1 MALSKGI
8 LLSRLQRPRV
18 RLRASKLSSQG
29 WSRPL
34 TSNFDRGGKA
44 KPLRLAIFGV
54 AGHNRGDDA
63 IALSLIE
70 GLGAQRSDIRFV
82 TPVLRPGALEGRA
95 GVAPFV
101 LNRRSPLGLARL
113 ALEIAR
119 ADAVILGG
127 GSVIQDTFG
136 GGRVKGILGYAWMTA
151 FFCRLLGRPLFT
163 APIGVDAIT
172 TPKALTAAREAL
184 VVPRRVTVR
193 DQLSAQ
199 VLEQI
204 MGGRPHGP
212 LQVVCD
218 PVFGWRLDD
227 AAIEK
232 GLIDERPIVL
242 SPAFEGRNE
251 DEIAQLFAAI
261 AASVIEQGRPV
272 CIVAMD
278 GREHEDGGKI
288 ARIPD
293 LLTEEHRQ
301 RVTLAKPQSAE
312 EAAGLIRGA
321 AGVVAMRLHAL
332 ILGYGYAPLFCLSRT
347 TKTDALMAEY
357 DIPGMR
363 IGGGVTESLVS
374 QVGEAMR
381 DDPRVARHGEIKK
394 TLRAKLDEYYAATLR
409 DIEECRGT

>member
-1 MALSKGI
+1 MRI
-8 LLSRLQRPRV
+8 
-18 RLRASKLSSQG
+18 RASKSSSQG

-34 TSNFDRGGKA
+34 TSNFDRSGKA

-70 GLGAQRSDIRFV
+70 GFGARRSDIRFV
-82 TPVLRPGALEGRA
+82 TPVLKPGALEGRA

-127 GSVIQDTFG
+127 GSVIQDAFG

-184 VVPRRVTVR
+184 AIPRRITVR

-199 VLEQI
+199 VLGRI
-204 MGGRPHGP
+204 MGDCPHGS

-227 AAIEK
+227 AAIEAA
-232 GLIDERPIVL
+232 GLVGERPIVL

-251 DEIAQLFAAI
+251 DEIARLFAAI
-261 AASVIEQGRPV
+261 AASMIDEGRPV
-272 CIVAMD
+272 CIIAMD

-288 ARIPD
+288 GRIRD
-293 LLTEEHRQ
+293 LLKEEHRP
-301 RVTLAKPQSAE
+301 RVTLARPESAE
-312 EAAGLIRGA
+312 EAARLIRGA

-357 DIPGMR
+357 DIPGVR
-363 IGGGVTESLVS
+363 IGGDATESPVPLVG
-374 QVGEAMR
+374 VAMR
-381 DDPRVARHGEIKK
+381 DDARVARHGEMKGK
-394 TLRAKLDEYYAATLR
+394 LRAKLDEYYAATLR
-409 DIEECRGT
+409 DIEECRRA